1 MSLFNVFDISG
12 TAMSAQ
18 SLRMNLTA
26 SNIANADSV
35 AGDEQSAYKA
45 RQPVFSTILDEMG
58 QNEAAGGV
66 RMLAVVESKA
76 KHNRRY
82 EPGNPLADDEGY
94 VYDSNVN
101 IIEEMTNMISASRS
115 YQNNVEVINTS
126 KDMLL
131 KTLKL
136 GNS

>member
-12 TAMSAQ
+12 TAMGAQ

-35 AGDEQSAYKA
+35 AGDEKSAYKA
-45 RQPVFSTILDEMG
+45 RQPVFSTILDSIGE
-58 QNEAAGGV
+58 NAAPGGV
-66 RMLAVVESKA
+66 RMAAVVESQA
-76 KHNRRY
+76 SHNKRY
-82 EPGNPLADDEGY
+82 EPGNPLANEDGY
-94 VYDSNVN
+94 VFDSNVN

-115 YQNNVEVINTS
+115 YQNNVEIINTS
-126 KDMLL
+126 KEMLL

-136 GNS
+136 GNG

>member
-1 MSLFNVFDISG
+1 MSLFNIFDISG

-35 AGDEQSAYKA
+35 AGDEKSAYKA
-45 RQPVFSTILDEMG
+45 RQPVFSTILEEMG
-58 QNEAAGGV
+58 QSEAAGGV

-76 KHNRRY
+76 SHNRRY
-82 EPGNPLADDEGY
+82 EPGNPLANDEGY

-136 GNS
+136 GNG

>member
-12 TAMSAQ
+12 TAMAAE

-35 AGDEQSAYKA
+35 AGDEKSAYKA
-45 RQPVFSTILDEMG
+45 RQPVFATIMDEMG
-58 QNEAAGGV
+58 QREASGGV
-66 RMLAVVESKA
+66 RMAAVVESQA

-82 EPGNPLADDEGY
+82 EPGNPLANKDGY
-94 VYDSNVN
+94 VFDSNVN
-101 IIEEMTNMISASRS
+101 IVEEMTNMISASRS
-115 YQNNVEVINTS
+115 YQNNVEVLNTS
-126 KDMLL
+126 KEMLL

-136 GNS
+136 GNG

>member
-1 MSLFNVFDISG
+1 MSLFNIFDISG

-35 AGDEQSAYKA
+35 AGDEKSAYKA

-58 QNEAAGGV
+58 QSEAAGGV
-66 RMLAVVESKA
+66 RMMAVVESKA
-76 KHNRRY
+76 AHNRRY
-82 EPGNPLADDEGY
+82 EPGNPLANDEGY

-136 GNS
+136 GNG

>member
-1 MSLFNVFDISG
+1 MSLFNIFDISG
-12 TAMSAQ
+12 TAMNAQ

-35 AGDEQSAYKA
+35 AGDEKSAYKA

-82 EPGNPLADDEGY
+82 EPDNPLADDEGY